1 MKWLM
6 SFSRLS
12 WYSSGYKACTQK
24 PEAAVCC
31 FQGFNMAACNASM
44 QLPDSA
50 TKLDQLIQQRINGN
64 LKVSSFEL
72 VSCGTSALP
81 NGW

>member
-1 MKWLM
+1 
-6 SFSRLS
+6 
-12 WYSSGYKACTQK
+12 
-24 PEAAVCC
+24 
-31 FQGFNMAACNASM
+31 MAACNASM